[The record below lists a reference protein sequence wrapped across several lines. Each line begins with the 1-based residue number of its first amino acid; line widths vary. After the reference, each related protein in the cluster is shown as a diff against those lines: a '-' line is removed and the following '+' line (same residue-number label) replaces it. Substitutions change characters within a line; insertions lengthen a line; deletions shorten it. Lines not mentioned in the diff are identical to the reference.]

1 MSSARLR
8 STWTERLS
16 SFPSSLSIL
25 FLGSRK
31 SQWSYFK
38 INRDNRADTCSF
50 LTQGPSHLLPS
61 KRTSFKPRATFPW
74 LPGALLAADCQIQ
87 RQSWT
92 QHNLLLSRWSWNWRF
107 CKCRLRGH
115 MLSLKSKASPSFS
128 PVWRIKDLLYE
139 KEKSAWMSHHQKRR
153 ACHGQFQYH
162 AMVVLPPV
170 PSQRSQKASC
180 PCAVFLPLKVSK
192 NSNRKSWLMLVVW
205 TVKLTQESIYSSYYL
220 EAPEKES
227 QSPAIPISLP
237 ITVGQPHDFPAV
249 AFLNFK
255 MI

>member
-1 MSSARLR
+1 MGSARLR
-8 STWTERLS
+8 STWTEKLS

-25 FLGSRK
+25 FLRSRK

-61 KRTSFKPRATFPW
+61 KRTSFKPRVTFPR
-74 LPGALLAADCQIQ
+74 ALLAADCQIQ
-87 RQSWT
+87 RQSRT

-115 MLSLKSKASPSFS
+115 MLSLKSRASPSFS

-139 KEKSAWMSHHQKRR
+139 KEKSAWMSHHQTRG

-162 AMVVLPPV
+162 ATVVLPPV
-170 PSQRSQKASC
+170 PVKEARRSA
-180 PCAVFLPLKVSK
+180 ALVLYFFLWRFLRTPIESLDS
-192 NSNRKSWLMLVVW
+192 SW
-205 TVKLTQESIYSSYYL
+205 
-220 EAPEKES
+220 
-227 QSPAIPISLP
+227 
-237 ITVGQPHDFPAV
+237 
-249 AFLNFK
+249 
-255 MI
+255 